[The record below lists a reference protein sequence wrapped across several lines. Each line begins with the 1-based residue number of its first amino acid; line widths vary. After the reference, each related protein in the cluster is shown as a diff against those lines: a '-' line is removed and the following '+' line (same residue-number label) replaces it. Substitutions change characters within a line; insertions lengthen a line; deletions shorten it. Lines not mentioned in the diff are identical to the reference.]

1 MKTGL
6 VHRDVRYLPLRLTL
20 VLGLPL
26 VLLAG
31 CAGLPEQPQISDQ
44 EVAWAAG
51 GAGGLPA
58 QGGAKLED
66 ASSLLHVTDE
76 MRRFARSATGGRM
89 GVDARTNALVEALAS
104 PQGLHMQYDAQASL
118 TAQQAFEQHR
128 ANCLAYTFLFVA
140 LAREVGIP
148 VKFNDVD
155 IPPLWDMGDEKTSLL
170 YRHINARVELPSAF
184 YTVVDV
190 GGDEFDTTYAQ
201 FLVPDEE
208 AEAQFYNNRA
218 VELRLQKRLDD
229 ALRYEVRALE
239 LAPNADYLWVN
250 LSSLYLLEGNP
261 RAARIAVT
269 QALKLN
275 SSSMLGYD
283 TASQVYEK
291 LGNHQLAQYFT
302 ERARYFIE
310 QNPYYHYQLAV
321 AALNQKDDETAFQE
335 ARRAIM
341 LYPKD
346 SRFFFLI
353 AVVLNDQGNDKLAG
367 ASMKAALALAPN
379 EAQQERYKSKFAR
392 LVAIR
397 G

>member
-31 CAGLPEQPQISDQ
+31 CTGLPEQPQISDQ

-51 GAGGLPA
+51 GAGGLPVQA
-58 QGGAKLED
+58 GTKLED
-66 ASSLLHVTDE
+66 VSSLLHVTDE
-76 MRRFARSATGGRM
+76 MRRFARSATSGRM
-89 GVDARTNALVEALAS
+89 GLNEKTDALVQALAS
-104 PQGLHMQYDAQASL
+104 PEGLHMQYDAQASL

-140 LAREVGIP
+140 LARDVGIQ

-170 YRHINARVELPSAF
+170 YRHIDARVELPSKF
-184 YTVVDV
+184 YTIVDV
-190 GGDEFDTTYAQ
+190 AGDEFDTVYAQ
-201 FLVPDEE
+201 FQISDEE

-218 VELRLQKRLDD
+218 VEMRLQKRLDD
-229 ALRYEVRALE
+229 ALCYEVRALE

-250 LSSLYLLEGNP
+250 LSSLYLLDGNP

-275 SSSMLGYD
+275 SSSRLAYD

-291 LGNHQLAQYFT
+291 LGDHRLAQYFA

-310 QNPYYHYQLAV
+310 QNPYYHYQLAL

-335 ARRAIM
+335 VRRAIM

-367 ASMKAALALAPN
+367 ASMKAALELAPN
-379 EAQQERYKSKFAR
+379 VAQQERYKSKFAR
-392 LVAIR
+392 LVAMR